1 MVIWSLLQRQTIKHI
16 ACILHCWSTGCI
28 SANHGKHGV
37 NAPWTKHCR
46 QPGMELQWRS
56 CYPTTAARRM
66 KGSLRGGGVCWCAC
80 RGWSCPAGAWQCRR
94 PTWSASHPPLASAAG
109 SSAPSLPVPRA
120 AALPPPSLPV
130 REGRRLAAATCVPGR
145 TNRRPSCL
153 CWILSCG
160 EWNRAVVS
168 VKHPPA
174 AGRLRVRRLGL
185 DGVKKLHLQMSSCRH
200 RWGQAVRARHL
211 AEPAVG

>member
-1 MVIWSLLQRQTIKHI
+1 MAIWSLLQRQTIKHI

-109 SSAPSLPVPRA
+109 SSAPSLPAPRA
-120 AALPPPSLPV
+120 AALPPSHCLCARADALLPPPACPGAPTAAPAACA
-130 REGRRLAAATCVPGR
+130 ESCLAGSETGRLWASSI
-145 TNRRPSCL
+145 RRPL
-153 CWILSCG
+153 EG
-160 EWNRAVVS
+160 EAPWA
-168 VKHPPA
+168 
-174 AGRLRVRRLGL
+174 
-185 DGVKKLHLQMSSCRH
+185 
-200 RWGQAVRARHL
+200 RWRQETPSPDV
-211 AEPAVG
+211 